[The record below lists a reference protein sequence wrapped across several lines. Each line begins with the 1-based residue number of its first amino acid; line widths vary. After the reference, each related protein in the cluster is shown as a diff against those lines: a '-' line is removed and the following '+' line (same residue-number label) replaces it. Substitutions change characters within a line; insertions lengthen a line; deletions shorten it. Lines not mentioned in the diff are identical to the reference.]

1 MKKDVLM
8 PLLALKWNFGNTT
21 LIWVQ
26 TAETF
31 SRWYWR
37 MLWWKVR
44 LRDMPMPVSGEE
56 FQNQY
61 QILFLVPK
69 SLNDVVYRESANDIS
84 EAPDLGILV
93 DEGYVSDDSV
103 GEDESEQGDVVNGLF
118 AEYENWEQSVESV
131 VVRKQLR
138 RGFEQLFLFGFMRK
152 GWGWLKVNF
161 CLLACFIQL
170 KSIPHYSAAD
180 CL

>member
-31 SRWYWR
+31 WRWYWR

-44 LRDMPMPVSGEE
+44 LRDIPTPVRSSRT
-56 FQNQY
+56 NTV
-61 QILFLVPK
+61 LVPK
-69 SLNDVVYRESANDIS
+69 KEYCSLNDVVYRESANDIS

-103 GEDESEQGDVVNGLF
+103 GEDGSEQGDVVNGLF

-138 RGFEQLFLFGFMRK
+138 RGSEQLFLFGFMRK
-152 GWGWLKVNF
+152 GWGWLRVNF
-161 CLLACFIQL
+161 CLPACFIQL
-170 KSIPHYSAAD
+170 KSIPLYSATD

>member
-31 SRWYWR
+31 WRWYWR

-44 LRDMPMPVSGEE
+44 LRDMPMLVRSSRTDTVSG
-56 FQNQY
+56 
-61 QILFLVPK
+61 PK
-69 SLNDVVYRESANDIS
+69 ERVLQSRWRCIQSANDIS
-84 EAPDLGILV
+84 DEAPDLGILV

-103 GEDESEQGDVVNGLF
+103 GEDGSEQGDVVNGLF
-118 AEYENWEQSVESV
+118 AEYENWERSVESV

-152 GWGWLKVNF
+152 GWGWLRVNF

-170 KSIPHYSAAD
+170 KSIPLYSAAD